1 MNRSLRAAVSPSPRR
16 TMTKQADEELALFL
30 EMRKLEKE
38 QNNLLL
44 HSTAELDPPLGNF

>member
-1 MNRSLRAAVSPSPRR
+1 MNRSLRAAVAPSPRR

-44 HSTAELDPPLGNF
+44 HSTAELDPPLGKF